1 MDRLTEILTQ
11 RCPPGVILFDTK
23 GMLRYAN
30 QEARELLP
38 SLRLGDQGEDK
49 KGLCLPVEL
58 AGFVDNMV
66 GGPIPDSPFSEP
78 FLYSAVVDSSWGLPL
93 SLRGFLL
100 RPSDNRDGNHQ
111 YLVLVEMIAE
121 KREINL
127 LQIQKEF
134 TLTNREA
141 EVLKLAVAGCSNQ
154 EISEKL
160 FVSIHTVK
168 DHLKHLKEKMGV
180 PSRKLL
186 VATIINR

>member
-11 RCPPGVILFDTK
+11 RCPPGVILFDSK

-38 SLRLGDQGEDK
+38 SLRSGDQAEDK
-49 KGLCLPVEL
+49 RGLCLPAEL

-93 SLRGFLL
+93 SLRGLLL
-100 RPSDNRDGNHQ
+100 RPNDNRDGNHQ

-121 KREINL
+121 NREIDLERVRTQFNL
-127 LQIQKEF
+127 SD
-134 TLTNREA
+134 REL
-141 EVLKLAVAGCSNQ
+141 EVLKLVVEGCSNQ

-160 FVSIHTVK
+160 FISPYTVK
-168 DHLKHLKEKMGV
+168 DHIRHLKSKLGV
-180 PSRKLL
+180 PSRQLL
-186 VATIINR
+186 IAAMINR